1 MCDMSKKGIVC
12 ACLYTR
18 TCIEVYFNPN
28 PEGDAFD
35 PKAELREEEIEI
47 LEKYYRKPYEECREP
62 EEKKVVLTFA
72 AISCFLEVLLNYGKI
87 TVEDLY
93 SFYCENR
100 EKRHGALNKHDIKDK
115 NKVLLFCKILIADLM
130 EEVENEEK

>member
-1 MCDMSKKGIVC
+1 MYDMSKKGVVYS
-12 ACLYTR
+12 CLYIR
-18 TCIEVYFNPN
+18 AVIYLYFNPG
-28 PEGDAFD
+28 EEDTFD
-35 PKAELREEEIEI
+35 PKKELKEEEIKI

-62 EEKKVVLTFA
+62 EEKKVVLIFA
-72 AISCFLEVLLNYGKI
+72 AISCFLEVLLNYGEI

-93 SFYCENR
+93 NFYCDNR
-100 EKRHGALNKHDIKDK
+100 EKRHAALSRADIKDK

>member
-1 MCDMSKKGIVC
+1 MYDMSKKGVVYS
-12 ACLYTR
+12 CLYTR
-18 TCIEVYFNPN
+18 ACTWIYFNPG
-28 PEGDAFD
+28 EEDTFD
-35 PKAELREEEIEI
+35 LKKELKEEELKI
-47 LEKYYRKPYEECREP
+47 LEKYYRKLYEECREP

-93 SFYCENR
+93 NFYQDNR
-100 EKRHGALNKHDIKDK
+100 EKRHATLRRGDIKDK
-115 NKVLLFCKILIADLM
+115 NKVLLFCKILISDLM